1 MGSRA
6 ALVVGLSGIFVVACG
21 GGGGAPST
29 YQDPASDQ
37 NATEPAPPVK
47 GTAAGPDPAPG
58 AEEDQGAKIP
68 AALDA
73 TPSCAPIGGRV
84 VLKLGW
90 TSDRRTVACHD
101 AREANV
107 VFAPDKNAKI
117 TAMGPMSDGFC
128 AIDVE
133 VPKGAESG
141 KVRAEVGD
149 DVFESTVV
157 FAVPCR

>member
-6 ALVVGLSGIFVVACG
+6 AFVVYLSGIYLVACG
-21 GGGGAPST
+21 GGSGAPST
-29 YQDPASDQ
+29 YQDPVRDQ
-37 NATEPAPPVK
+37 NATEPSPPVK
-47 GTAAGPDPAPG
+47 DTASGPDPAPG
-58 AEEDQGAKIP
+58 AEEDPSAKVP

-101 AREANV
+101 ARDTSV

-117 TAMGPMSDGFC
+117 TAIGPMSDGFC

-133 VPKGAESG
+133 VPEGAESG

-149 DVFESTVV
+149 DVFESTIV